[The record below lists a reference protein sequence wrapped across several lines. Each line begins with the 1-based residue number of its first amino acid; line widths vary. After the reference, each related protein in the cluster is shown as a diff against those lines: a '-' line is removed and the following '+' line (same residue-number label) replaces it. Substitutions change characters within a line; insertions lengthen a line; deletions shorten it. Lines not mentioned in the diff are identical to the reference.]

1 MRTTIWLS
9 LAASSLLACKWTEF
23 DDLANE
29 TWVSST
35 KKPNVSSTSYGI
47 AIQRGGDGRLAV
59 IGAGPTTYS
68 ELVYDTNGDSTL
80 GPTTLDLNAMY
91 GIANL
96 DPQPILLADPSSDD
110 IALIANGGSS
120 IAVLTGTQG
129 ALDLHSVLIQPS
141 TVDAATYMQAP
152 PRIDAGH
159 AGELQP
165 IQPLVASGDV
175 VLGTFYANPPDPQP
189 TCMLTDSGT
198 NGAII
203 QARALGTVPNGASD
217 DVLAWGASGTLYRYS
232 GDVFNGCTMP
242 MAPAKPIASVDTGF
256 MPGRG
261 SQILT
266 LDATHVVLQGHH
278 ETDDASFLQVYD
290 VGATPPVPVGTSPVT
305 LPKLRTAAIF
315 DANGTRYVVA
325 GYPTAV
331 VGTATAGAVQIF
343 KVTPAG
349 LDAQS
354 ATLLSDAQP
363 VNNQSFGRAVAV
375 MPFQGKQVIAV
386 AADNEI
392 FVYFRVQL
400 ADGTPLYDDTRQGR

>member
-1 MRTTIWLS
+1 MRTTLWLS

-35 KKPNVSSTSYGI
+35 KKPNVSSTSYGV
-47 AIQRGGDGRLAV
+47 AIQRGGDGRLVV

-68 ELVYDTNGDSTL
+68 ELVHDANGDSTL

-120 IAVLTGTQG
+120 IAVLTGAQG
-129 ALDLHSVLIQPS
+129 ALELHSVLIQPS

-152 PRIDAGH
+152 PRAT
-159 AGELQP
+159 GEPQP

-175 VLGTFYANPPDPQP
+175 VLGTFYTNPPDPQP
-189 TCMLTDSGT
+189 TCMLNDASAGM
-198 NGAII
+198 GVSIGEI
-203 QARALGTVPNGASD
+203 RALGAVPGSASD
-217 DVLAWGASGTLYRYS
+217 DVLAWGASGTLYKYP
-232 GDVFNGCTMP
+232 GTVFNGCPT
-242 MAPAKPIASVDTGF
+242 PAKAITSVDTGF

-290 VGATPPVPVGTSPVT
+290 VGAGALVPVGTSPVT

-315 DANGTRYVVA
+315 DANGTQYVVA

-343 KVTPAG
+343 RITPAG
-349 LDAQS
+349 IDAQS

-363 VNNQSFGRAVAV
+363 VNNQSFGRAIAV

-400 ADGTPLYDDTRQGR
+400 ADGTSLYDETRQGR